1 MYELP
6 LTADQ
11 LANFQIGDM
20 VAVDWDDQGQ
30 TGYVGAGTPGAYVAT
45 ALDVASHVDF
55 IRQVTF
61 NVSRVSNKTPTS
73 LMLARA

>member
-11 LANFQIGDM
+11 LANFQIGDL

-30 TGYVGAGTPGAYVAT
+30 TGYVGAGTPGAYMAS

-55 IRQVTF
+55 IR
-61 NVSRVSNKTPTS
+61 KS
-73 LMLARA
+73 LSMFRECRTRLQLR